1 MTPPTLYHV
10 ANYQSAQQMQLHGI
24 GLDLDDYAQ
33 LYRNVRDYLN
43 VPNEALAEIVP
54 PDVPEVLGRVWF
66 YSDYREAVTHAERLG
81 TAGVHKGGYLNA
93 LVSAC
98 AAFMGVP
105 FEQLESVAQTL
116 SGSLSEPVVVS
127 VHLDSAMLK
136 KPSNHAGSSEVYV
149 DHKVDSS
156 AIFKVSALNFI
167 LC

>member
-10 ANYQSAQQMQLHGI
+10 TNYQSAQAMQIQGL
-24 GLDLDDYAQ
+24 GLDLDDYAL
-33 LYRNVRDYLN
+33 LYRKVRDYLN
-43 VPNEALAEIVP
+43 VPNEALAEIELP
-54 PDVPEVLGRVWF
+54 ASPECLSRVWF
-66 YSDYREAVTHAERLG
+66 YSDYREAVSHAERLG

-93 LVSAC
+93 LVKAC
-98 AAFMGVP
+98 AAFMKVP

-116 SGSLSEPVVVS
+116 SGSLSEPVVLS
-127 VHLDSAMLK
+127 VHLDPAIVK

-149 DHKVDSS
+149 DHRVDPS